1 MSAQSLSMKPE
12 AAPLLLMQGIT
23 KRYGGAEALRRVD
36 FQAYAGEIHALVGEN
51 GAGKSTLMKILA
63 GAVARDGGQIWL
75 DGRRIELQGPASA
88 RRLGI
93 RVVYQDF
100 SLVPDITVGEN
111 LVLGRWPAHPRGIVD
126 WKACYAKAEQLLAA
140 IGFHLDVRRPL
151 STLRVA
157 EKQMLEI
164 AKAVAEQPRLLILD
178 EPTAVLEEEETRQLF
193 SVIKSLKEAG
203 TGIIYISHRLDEVF
217 ALADRVTVLK
227 DGEIVTTLATVE
239 TDKDQL
245 IKLMVGRAL
254 SEIYPRREGR
264 RGRPVIEVRN
274 LSIGPRVHDVN
285 FTLHEGEIVG
295 FAGLVGSGRTEVAK
309 CIFGADRLSGGQI
322 LIDGKPIALRS
333 PREAIARGI
342 ALLTEDRKKD
352 GLLLDLSVGLNISVA
367 SLSRLSRFGVLAK
380 KRESDAVGTVMRKLS
395 VRPPDPQRLVRQMSG
410 GNQQKVAL
418 AKWLMTESRVIILDQ
433 PTWGVDVGTMVE
445 IYNFVAELADRGKA
459 IMLISCVLPEILG
472 LSDRVIVMRDG
483 TTVAE
488 LDKAEATE
496 EGILSQAMGV
506 AQ

>member
-164 AKAVAEQPRLLILD
+164 AKAV
-178 EPTAVLEEEETRQLF
+178 
-193 SVIKSLKEAG
+193 
-203 TGIIYISHRLDEVF
+203 
-217 ALADRVTVLK
+217 
-227 DGEIVTTLATVE
+227 EI
-239 TDKDQL
+239 
-245 IKLMVGRAL
+245 GRAH
-254 SEIYPRREGR
+254 
-264 RGRPVIEVRN
+264 V
-274 LSIGPRVHDVN
+274 
-285 FTLHEGEIVG
+285 
-295 FAGLVGSGRTEVAK
+295 
-309 CIFGADRLSGGQI
+309 
-322 LIDGKPIALRS
+322 
-333 PREAIARGI
+333 
-342 ALLTEDRKKD
+342 
-352 GLLLDLSVGLNISVA
+352 
-367 SLSRLSRFGVLAK
+367 
-380 KRESDAVGTVMRKLS
+380 
-395 VRPPDPQRLVRQMSG
+395 
-410 GNQQKVAL
+410 
-418 AKWLMTESRVIILDQ
+418 
-433 PTWGVDVGTMVE
+433 
-445 IYNFVAELADRGKA
+445 
-459 IMLISCVLPEILG
+459 
-472 LSDRVIVMRDG
+472 
-483 TTVAE
+483 
-488 LDKAEATE
+488 
-496 EGILSQAMGV
+496 
-506 AQ
+506 